1 MVQGL
6 RRRLSRGG
14 RGSGGDLGAW
24 LDGLAHAVRSARGR
38 EALDTLTATLRG
50 PADAASV
57 LAAGN
62 AVETL
67 WEELKPT

>member
-1 MVQGL
+1 MIQGL

-14 RGSGGDLGAW
+14 RPSAIDLDAW
-24 LDGLAHAVRSARGR
+24 LEGLAHSVRSERGR
-38 EALDTLTATLRG
+38 EALTTLTATLRT
-50 PADAASV
+50 PPDAASV

-67 WEELKPT
+67 WEEMKPT